1 MIKNDVY
8 YCVVKKVHERK
19 TGARMEIIMTYE
31 IVIPVI
37 IAFAISALLGPV
49 VIPFLRRLKVGQT
62 ERKELESH
70 LKKNG
75 TPTMGGLMILASIII
90 TSLFYVKDYQKIIPI
105 LFMTVGFGVIGFLD
119 DYLKVVLRRSDGL
132 LAWQKMILQIIV
144 TGVFAVYMVKYSGVA
159 LTMLIPFSGGKYLD
173 LGWLAIPVLFFAV
186 VGTVNGTN
194 FTDGLDGLASSV
206 TIMVATFFS
215 VVAIGT
221 NAGIAPITCAVV
233 GALLGFLLFNVYPA
247 SVFMG
252 DTGSLALGGFVV
264 STAYMM
270 QMPLFILIVGLI
282 YLVEVLSVIIQV
294 TYFKKTGGKR
304 IFRMAPIH
312 HHFEL
317 GGWSETRVVA
327 VFSITTAI
335 LCLIALLA
343 M

>member
-1 MIKNDVY
+1 
-8 YCVVKKVHERK
+8 
-19 TGARMEIIMTYE
+19 MTYE

-49 VIPFLRRLKVGQT
+49 VIPFLRKLKVGQT

-75 TPTMGGLMILASIII
+75 TPTMGGIMILASIII
-90 TSLFYVKDYQKIIPI
+90 TSLFYVKDYPKIIPI

-317 GGWSETRVVA
+317 CGWSETRVVA

>member
-1 MIKNDVY
+1 MN
-8 YCVVKKVHERK
+8 
-19 TGARMEIIMTYE
+19 YE
-31 IVIPVI
+31 AVIPVL
-37 IAFAISALLGPV
+37 IAFAISAVLGPI

-62 ERKELESH
+62 ERAELESH

-90 TSLFYVKDYQKIIPI
+90 TSLFYVRDYPKIIPI
-105 LFMTVGFGVIGFLD
+105 LFMTAGFGIIGFLD

-132 LAWQKMILQIIV
+132 LAWQKMLGQLVV
-144 TGVFAVYMVKYSGVA
+144 TTIFAVYMVRYSGVS
-159 LTMLIPFSGGKYLD
+159 LTMLIPFSGGMYLN
-173 LGWLAIPVLFFAV
+173 LGWLAIPLMYVAV
-186 VGTVNGTN
+186 IGTVNGVN
-194 FTDGLDGLASSV
+194 FTDGVDGLASSV
-206 TIMVATFFS
+206 TVIVATFFS

-221 NAGIAPITCAVV
+221 DAGIEPITCAVA
-233 GALLGFLLFNVYPA
+233 GALLGFLLFNVHPA

-252 DTGSLALGGFVV
+252 DTGSLALGGFVI

-270 QMPLFILIVGLI
+270 QMPLFIIIVGLI
-282 YLVEVLSVIIQV
+282 YLVEVLSVMIQV

-327 VFSITTAI
+327 VFSIVTAL
-335 LCLIALLA
+335 LCMLALLA
-343 M
+343 L